1 MLETKIDKLTS
12 AIERLI
18 KTLDTAQ
25 LAFDFDKAASAASAA
40 TVSKTETVQSEPK
53 PAAPTVTVDSLQTR
67 CLELTRADKGNSPK
81 IKTIIASYGGKLVK
95 DIPAESLEE
104 FASKLEELA

>member
-25 LAFDFDKAASAASAA
+25 LAFDFDKAASAASAEKPKA
-40 TVSKTETVQSEPK
+40 EKPAPK
-53 PAAPTVTVDSLQTR
+53 PTKPTVTVDSLQTR

>member
-1 MLETKIDKLTS
+1 MKMLETKIDKLTS

-25 LAFDFDKAASAASAA
+25 LTFDFEKTASEA

-53 PAAPTVTVDSLQTR
+53 PTTPSVTVDSLQTR

>member
-25 LAFDFDKAASAASAA
+25 LAFDFDKAASAATQPKAEKAA
-40 TVSKTETVQSEPK
+40 PK
-53 PAAPTVTVDSLQTR
+53 PTTPTVTVDSLQTR

>member
-1 MLETKIDKLTS
+1 
-12 AIERLI
+12 LI

-25 LAFDFDKAASAASAA
+25 LTFDFDKTASASTPAEKPKAE
-40 TVSKTETVQSEPK
+40 KPK
-53 PAAPTVTVDSLQTR
+53 PTTPTVTVDSLQTR

>member
-25 LAFDFDKAASAASAA
+25 LTFDFDKTASTA
-40 TVSKTETVQSEPK
+40 TVSKTELK

>member
-1 MLETKIDKLTS
+1 MKMLETKIDKLTS

-25 LAFDFDKAASAASAA
+25 LTFDFDKAASASTPAEKPKAEKPA
-40 TVSKTETVQSEPK
+40 PK
-53 PAAPTVTVDSLQTR
+53 PTTPTVTVDSLQTR

>member
-25 LAFDFDKAASAASAA
+25 LAFDFDKAASASTPAEKPKAEKPA
-40 TVSKTETVQSEPK
+40 PK
-53 PAAPTVTVDSLQTR
+53 PTTPTVTVDSLQTR